1 MNTRSQSRPQ
11 QPTQKAA
18 ATPKTME
25 NLETELN
32 HAIQSRGFRISERL
46 PLRERLTRYIDL
58 TCRSRVDLDTDELNS
73 VSELILM
80 KYSPTDTNE
89 TITPQVEQPKKTRT
103 VKNELPRIPFVPSA
117 VFMNNYESIRI
128 DAVSIRKDLDKART
142 KSDFTA
148 IAQKCDVLFKKAHP
162 IVEGMAVMLLSD
174 CMRYCEEATLNSEE
188 HKGAIRVINGFL
200 QDIDWMYDKS
210 TSNSGTSDS
219 KPKETDAK
227 LDLLKDICTKRN
239 IQWKDEL
246 YDMYLSYRK
255 SCGSNGKNRYDIM
268 NTFLDKYA
276 NGITNKRRSPRLAS
290 Q

>member
-1 MNTRSQSRPQ
+1 MNTRSQSSKATQ
-11 QPTQKAA
+11 QPAQKAA
-18 ATPKTME
+18 ATQKTME

-89 TITPQVEQPKKTRT
+89 TITPSMQQQP
-103 VKNELPRIPFVPSA
+103 VQQQS
-117 VFMNNYESIRI
+117 S
-128 DAVSIRKDLDKART
+128 
-142 KSDFTA
+142 
-148 IAQKCDVLFKKAHP
+148 
-162 IVEGMAVMLLSD
+162 
-174 CMRYCEEATLNSEE
+174 
-188 HKGAIRVINGFL
+188 
-200 QDIDWMYDKS
+200 
-210 TSNSGTSDS
+210 
-219 KPKETDAK
+219 DAK

-276 NGITNKRRSPRLAS
+276 NGITNKRRSPRLAT